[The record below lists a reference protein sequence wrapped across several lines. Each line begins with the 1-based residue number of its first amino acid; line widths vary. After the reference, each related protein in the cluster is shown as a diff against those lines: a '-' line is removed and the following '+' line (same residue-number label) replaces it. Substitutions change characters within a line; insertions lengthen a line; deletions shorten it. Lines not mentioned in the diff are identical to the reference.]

1 MFTYRARNGNDGFH
15 NGGDGANTAT
25 QNIFCQNFTI
35 QSIMILTSL
44 KNAHYDMAH
53 GMPKTFEKD
62 NDGSTMYRINVEPE
76 FDPENPETQIGWSCY
91 EIRVFGEVT
100 KSNLEHVFIRSVI
113 NETAEFALVNAYNA
127 SVLKVKVDSAAVAEY
142 KEFLQFKF
150 DLEARIA
157 ADLNV

>member
-1 MFTYRARNGNDGFH
+1 
-15 NGGDGANTAT
+15 
-25 QNIFCQNFTI
+25 
-35 QSIMILTSL
+35 
-44 KNAHYDMAH
+44 MAH

-100 KSNLEHVFIRSVI
+100 KSNLE
-113 NETAEFALVNAYNA
+113 TAEFALVNAYNA
-127 SVLKVKVDSAAVAEY
+127 SVLKVKVDSAAVTEY

>member
-1 MFTYRARNGNDGFH
+1 
-15 NGGDGANTAT
+15 
-25 QNIFCQNFTI
+25 
-35 QSIMILTSL
+35 
-44 KNAHYDMAH
+44 MAH

-142 KEFLQFKF
+142 KEYLQFKF